1 MNKSTVFGLILAV
14 GSLIVS
20 GAMELNHLNPE
31 GISPF
36 LKPSALIMIFGA
48 TAGATMCTVSWELF
62 MKLPTITRIAFKE
75 VHFDSKG
82 IVPTFVSFS
91 EKARKEG
98 LLALEED
105 IEQTTDLFLKK
116 GLQLVVDGVDPEV
129 VRGVLESEID
139 NTKARHK
146 EGADMFTAMGGFAPT
161 MGIVGTVLGLI
172 AALTMAGQGAESN
185 KVVGAIATAFIA
197 TFYGI
202 GGANL
207 VFLPIGG
214 KLTQLDHHEAQYR
227 ELVSYGILSIMS
239 GDNPRIVQEKLS
251 VFLSE
256 GDRVDLEKKEEG
268 E

>member
-1 MNKSTVFGLILAV
+1 MNKGTIVGLILAI
-14 GSLIVS
+14 GSVVLS

-36 LKPSALIMIFGA
+36 LKPSAILIIFGA
-48 TAGATMCTVSWELF
+48 TAGATMCNVSWELF
-62 MKLPTITRIAFKE
+62 MRLPKLISISMKE
-75 VHFDSKG
+75 PHYSAKE

-105 IEQTTDLFLKK
+105 IEQTPDQFLKK

-146 EGADMFTAMGGFAPT
+146 EGADMFTALGGYAPT

-172 AALTMAGQGAESN
+172 AALTMASQGADPN

-202 GGANL
+202 GAANL
-207 VFLPIGG
+207 VFLPMGG
-214 KLTQLDHHEAQYR
+214 KLTQLDHEEAQYR
-227 ELVSYGILSIMS
+227 ELVSFGIISIMS

-251 VFLSE
+251 VFLRE
-256 GDRVDLEKKEEG
+256 KDRFDLEQKDKE
-268 E
+268 